1 MDYCYYDEYGR
12 LRSTRGATPWKQ
24 WTPPDPYREIGK
36 GKVFSKKSTIKN
48 KVEQFSTKK
57 YRTGSKIFSTKC
69 SCSSCKGIEVFFCDC
84 KNGGKVFFETLYPEW
99 KIHNCP
105 CFQKEKQILTSKGKS
120 VT

>member
-1 MDYCYYDEYGR
+1 VDYCYYDEYGR

-69 SCSSCKGIEVFFCDC
+69 SCSSCKGIEVFQYVIQD
-84 KNGGKVFFETLYPEW
+84 
-99 KIHNCP
+99 
-105 CFQKEKQILTSKGKS
+105 
-120 VT
+120 